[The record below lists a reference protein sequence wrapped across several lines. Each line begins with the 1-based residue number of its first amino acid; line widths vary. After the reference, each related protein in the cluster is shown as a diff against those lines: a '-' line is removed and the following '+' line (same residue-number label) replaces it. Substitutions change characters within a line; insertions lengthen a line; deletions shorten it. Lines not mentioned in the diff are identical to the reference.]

1 MLNMTPPSPPALPS
15 TLFVRMSWAD
25 IGPKEKEY
33 VNDVLASGWLSR
45 HKYLPR
51 FEQEVA
57 KIHNHPYGMMTNSGT
72 DALRI
77 GLAVLK
83 EVYGWQDGDEVIVP
97 SVTFVATVNVV
108 LQNRLTPVF
117 ADVDRTTYNINPQE
131 IEKKI
136 SHRTRAIIP
145 VHLFGLPADM
155 NKIMAVAQANN
166 LRVIEDSCECF
177 GVHEIQ
183 GDMAAFSFYMAH
195 HIQTGVGGVLT
206 TGNKIYDQMARSYMN
221 HGRSARTDRFEF
233 ERVGYSSRVT
243 EMEAALGCGQLERW
257 EENIKKRRG
266 IAERLI
272 YQLSGLSDHLDF
284 AKEWLKSSWML
295 FPMVL
300 KRKNR
305 DELMAFLLDKGIES
319 RQMMPLLNQ
328 PVYRELADEKNFPVA
343 QWINENGICLPC
355 HPQLTDEQ
363 IGYMTDAV
371 KEFFD

>member
-1 MLNMTPPSPPALPS
+1 MLNMTPPSPPAPPCLSVP
-15 TLFVRMSWAD
+15 MSWAD

-33 VNDVLASGWLSR
+33 VNDVLDSGWLSR
-45 HKYLPR
+45 RKYLPK

-57 KIHNHPYGMMTNSGT
+57 RIHNHPYGLMTNSGT

-83 EVYGWQDGDEVIVP
+83 ETYAWRDGDEVIVP

-108 LQNRLTPVF
+108 LQNHLTPVF
-117 ADVDRTTYNINPQE
+117 ADVDRTTYNITPQE
-131 IEKKI
+131 IVKKI
-136 SHRTRAIIP
+136 TTKTRAVIP

-155 NKIMAVAQANN
+155 NSIMALAGVNA
-166 LRVIEDSCECF
+166 LRVLEDSCECF

-195 HIQTGVGGVLT
+195 HIQTGVGGMLT
-206 TGNKIYDQMARSYMN
+206 TGNKIYDTLARSYMN

-257 EENIKKRRG
+257 QLNIASRKRVADKISEALCQVEAIQYPR
-266 IAERLI
+266 EHMLR
-272 YQLSGLSDHLDF
+272 
-284 AKEWLKSSWML
+284 KCSWML
-295 FPMVL
+295 YPMVL
-300 KRKNR
+300 KRKSR
-305 DELMAFLLDKGIES
+305 DDLMAFLLDRGIES

-328 PVYRELADEKNFPVA
+328 PVYRNLAREEDFPVA
-343 QWINENGICLPC
+343 KWINENGICLPC
-355 HPQLTDEQ
+355 HPLLTDEQ
-363 IGYMTDAV
+363 IGYMTGAV